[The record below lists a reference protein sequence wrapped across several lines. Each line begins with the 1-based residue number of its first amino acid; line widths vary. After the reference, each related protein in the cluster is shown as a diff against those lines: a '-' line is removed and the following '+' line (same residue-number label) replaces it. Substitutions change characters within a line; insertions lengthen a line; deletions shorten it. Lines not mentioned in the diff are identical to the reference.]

1 MAEQVKKKPNVFN
14 RFTKFVKEIR
24 NELKKVIW
32 PTKSQL
38 INYTLTVV
46 FVCLLIGAVVW
57 IFDALFGFLYTLIF
71 A

>member
-1 MAEQVKKKPNVFN
+1 MAEQVKKKPNIFI
-14 RFTKFVKEIR
+14 RFLKFVKEIR
-24 NELKKVIW
+24 SELKKVIW

-38 INYTLTVV
+38 LSYTLTVV
-46 FVCLLIGAVVW
+46 FVCLLVGGIVW